1 VDLSLASTPS
11 RRALL
16 IASLAT
22 SSLVCFEAAQHW
34 IAYHRIDSGRL
45 ESMKRGAAIEPGNA
59 ESWDRLCRFEQY
71 DFANP
76 DPPRAVADCLKA
88 VAENPH
94 SAHYWM
100 DLATAY
106 ETAGDLQRARVTFQR
121 ARSVYP
127 VSAEVAWTFGNFLLR
142 QDQLVEGYAQIQQA
156 VRADPSL
163 LSIAISR
170 VWRSNHDVDRLL
182 DEVLP
187 ANVDAYFQ
195 ALDFFA
201 STQQSEPA
209 LKVWERILALHKPF
223 ALPRSFPFVDELIG
237 QDRVEDTR
245 RVWRQA
251 LDAAGMPYVEPANHS
266 LIYNGNFG
274 SDFVNGGL
282 DWRWTAPIGV
292 SMGFD
297 PAPPSRGVRS
307 LRLDFGGGS
316 NLELG
321 QPLQYVPVE
330 PSRKYHLTVFL
341 RTDHITTENGMR
353 FSISD
358 PHRAGAVNVLT
369 DNLTGTNPWTA
380 ANEYF
385 ITGPDTHFV
394 VVRLYRNA
402 SRLFDNKL
410 SGTVWIADV
419 SLIPADSPEQQS
431 Q

>member
-1 VDLSLASTPS
+1 
-11 RRALL
+11 LL

-22 SSLVCFEAAQHW
+22 SSLVSFEAAKHW
-34 IAYHRIDSGRL
+34 IAHYRIDSGQL
-45 ESMKRGAAIEPGNA
+45 ESMKSGAALEPGDA

-76 DPPRAVADCLKA
+76 DPSRAVVDCLKA
-88 VAENPH
+88 VAKNPH
-94 SAHYWM
+94 SARYWM

-106 ETAGDLQRARVTFQR
+106 ETAGDLQRARETFQR

-156 VRADPSL
+156 VRADPFL
-163 LSIAISR
+163 LPIAISR

-187 ANVDAYFQ
+187 ANLDAYFQ

-237 QDRVEDTR
+237 QDRAEDTR

-251 LDAAGMPYVEPANHS
+251 LDAAGMPYVEPADHS
-266 LIYNGNFG
+266 LMWNGNFG
-274 SDFVNGGL
+274 RDFVNGGL
-282 DWRWTAPIGV
+282 DWRWAAPIGV

-297 PAPPSRGVRS
+297 PAPPSHGIRS

-316 NLELG
+316 NPELG
-321 QPLQYVPVE
+321 QPLQYAPVE
-330 PSRKYHLTVFL
+330 PNRKYHFTAFL
-341 RTDHITTENGMR
+341 RTDNITTENGMR
-353 FSISD
+353 FSIYD
-358 PHRAGAVNVLT
+358 PHHAGAVNVLT

-380 ANEYF
+380 ADEYF
-385 ITGPDTHFV
+385 ITGPDTHFL
-394 VVRLYRNA
+394 VVRLNRST
-402 SRLFDNKL
+402 SRMFDNKL

-419 SLIPADSPEQQS
+419 SLIPADSSEQQS